1 VRAAR
6 TIPLR
11 LATVRALELP
21 SWVQAP
27 MPWRWCRGHSR
38 LGHRIHSVQLS
49 LRRSKEP
56 WVSRAEEE
64 FLARLCSSAS
74 TAGAGVA
81 RRLYPRRRPP
91 AQGLIEADHPFIG
104 RRLAS
109 DRRMRDGLRD
119 VRLEDETEVSDLA
132 KIADRG
138 RMSARSCSSVM
149 RLMSVSRADG
159 ISSHRL
165 VSGGKQQRKRQSSV
179 QPLSLPRLADRSPY
193 DSERRSVHRAGP
205 DLKSFG
211 FPLSSRSQ
219 RSATFIQRWNVTA
232 STVESPDWLIR

>member
-64 FLARLCSSAS
+64 FLARLCSSDS

-119 VRLEDETEVSDLA
+119 VRGTSAGGSKSTLQ
-132 KIADRG
+132 IGGRG
-138 RMSARSCSSVM
+138 W
-149 RLMSVSRADG
+149 RAP
-159 ISSHRL
+159 IR
-165 VSGGKQQRKRQSSV
+165 
-179 QPLSLPRLADRSPY
+179 P
-193 DSERRSVHRAGP
+193 
-205 DLKSFG
+205 
-211 FPLSSRSQ
+211 
-219 RSATFIQRWNVTA
+219 
-232 STVESPDWLIR
+232 STVDRDGRGCSGDFQPSREWRRPTPGAARGIAR